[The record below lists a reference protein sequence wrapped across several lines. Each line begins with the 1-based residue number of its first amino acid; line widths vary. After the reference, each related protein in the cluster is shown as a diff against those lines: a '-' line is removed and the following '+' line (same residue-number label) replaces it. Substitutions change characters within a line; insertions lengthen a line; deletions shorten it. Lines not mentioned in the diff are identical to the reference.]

1 MELYI
6 VLVVLACI
14 VVYVLSRKKKGG
26 APTIADEQGEE
37 TVTVEHKTEYDVIVV
52 KDGQRFKGRCK
63 GLAQGLQV
71 FDDKGNC
78 ILDVTD
84 RLCRLLG
91 SRATG
96 TQSGSF
102 TVTGLSGNKLF
113 AFLVGTHTPCD
124 LTVSGGK
131 VTWRYADFALAA
143 NMPPNGVIIYGS
155 Y

>member
-1 MELYI
+1 MLYAI
-6 VLVVLACI
+6 II
-14 VVYVLSRKKKGG
+14 VVIAVMVLIVKRKKGSNGEDGATRVPLKSAEPVQLKQNLSVYLYDNGKMRGG
-26 APTIADEQGEE
+26 KAEM
-37 TVTVEHKTEYDVIVV
+37 
-52 KDGQRFKGRCK
+52 
-63 GLAQGLQV
+63 AQGLQV
-71 FDDKGNC
+71 FDDNGIC